1 MTLKSVNQVKFLM
14 DLKEVAIFQGQVHK
28 MTFLLRFVL
37 LSIVLPVE
45 LGFERQCEKYGWK
58 EGRK

>member
-1 MTLKSVNQVKFLM
+1 M